1 MEVTLKPDNRKA
13 TIIGGISDDLV
24 KVRLEDGRE
33 FPWPISKINMP
44 AKEGE
49 EALKMVVV
57 PAIDRL
63 AELESDRKKLG
74 FGLDGQTDKKY
85 KELLHELRRQAAKE
99 FIHKWG
105 LYDTEERGHSTNEG
119 VKYTLP

>member
-13 TIIGGISDDLV
+13 TIISGINDDLV

-44 AKEGE
+44 PKEGE
-49 EALKMVVV
+49 EALRMVVV

-63 AELESDRKKLG
+63 D
-74 FGLDGQTDKKY
+74 
-85 KELLHELRRQAAKE
+85 ELLKDYQRVRGLCDLPEPNDFPSYNKLKDELREEAVKE
-99 FIHKWG
+99 FKQKWG
-105 LYDTEERGHSTNEG
+105 L
-119 VKYTLP
+119 